1 MKHLLL
7 SITVIGTLLTS
18 CANNGK
24 KAKTDDAQEVKA
36 ASTENATLFN
46 TVKEDSYLDWRAS
59 HLGGAQ
65 PRYGKVFVKEA
76 KVSVTNGKIVNA
88 TAIIDM
94 ASLTVE
100 SFPEGAEE
108 IAKLKGHLQSPDF
121 FNVENY
127 PTSKF
132 ELTNVEQTEGE
143 YNSKVTGNLTI
154 METTKSITFNA
165 NVSVSEEAVSI
176 ESEDFSVDRTDWNLT
191 YNVEGSKVV
200 PVDYLIANSIGFTIH
215 ATVTK

>member
-1 MKHLLL
+1 MKNLLL
-7 SITVIGTLLTS
+7 SIMVIGALLTS
-18 CANNGK
+18 CANSGN
-24 KAKTDDAQEVKA
+24 KAKTEDAQEVKDA
-36 ASTENATLFN
+36 TTESTTLFN
-46 TVKEDSYLDWRAS
+46 TVKEGSYLDWRAS

-65 PRYGKVFVKEA
+65 PRYGKVFIKETA
-76 KVSVTNGKIVNA
+76 VSVTNGKIVNA
-88 TAIIDM
+88 TVIIDM

-108 IAKLKGHLQSPDF
+108 IAKLKGHLQSADF

-132 ELTNVEQTEGE
+132 ELTSIEQTEGE
-143 YNSKVTGNLTI
+143 YNSIVTGNLTI

-165 NVSVSEEAVSI
+165 NINVSEEAVSI
-176 ESEDFSVDRTDWNLT
+176 ESEDFSVDRRDWDLT
-191 YNVEGSKVV
+191 YNVEGSKGV